1 MTSPGLLNWFRI
13 SFIAIIWGGAFMF
26 VRIALRDFPPLTLA
40 AGRILIGAI
49 SLYAIMRLRGVSLPS
64 FRDTRLWRFILLI
77 ALLSSSMP
85 FALLSWGQ
93 QHVPSAFA
101 GMTMAALPIFV
112 LPLAHFFVPGEQI
125 YVRKVIGFSVGFL
138 GAVLLIGTSNLGVTE
153 GGIETIA
160 RVACVTAAFC
170 YACGSIATRQCPPVN
185 ELALSTGSLMVAA
198 LILTPIA
205 LIFDGLPKQ
214 PSFTGTMAI
223 LYLGLIPTALAF
235 IIKVAVTRSAGPSF
249 MTLTNYQVPVWSV
262 VFGSLFLGEILPVTL
277 FIALGLILLGLAITQ
292 KTILR
297 SIFKNA
303 PHPKV

>member
-26 VRIALRDFPPLTLA
+26 VRIALSDFPPLTLA

-49 SLYAIMRLRGVSLPS
+49 SLYALMRLRGLSLPS
-64 FRDTRLWRFILLI
+64 FKDARLWRFILLV

-125 YVRKVIGFSVGFL
+125 YLRKVIGFSVGFL
-138 GAVLLIGTSNLGVTE
+138 GAILLIGTSNLGVAE
-153 GGIETIA
+153 GKIETLA
-160 RVACVTAAFC
+160 RVACITAAFC

-185 ELALSTGSLMVAA
+185 ELALSTGSLILAA
-198 LILTPIA
+198 LILTPVA
-205 LIFDGLPKQ
+205 LLFDGLPKI
-214 PSFTGTMAI
+214 PSFTGILAI

-262 VFGSLFLGEILPVTL
+262 IFGSIFLGEILPVTL
-277 FIALGLILLGLAITQ
+277 FVALGLILLGLAITQ
-292 KTILR
+292 KNIFQ
-297 SIFKNA
+297 SIFSNVRQ
-303 PHPKV
+303 PKV

>member
-1 MTSPGLLNWFRI
+1 MISPGLLNWFRI

-64 FRDTRLWRFILLI
+64 FRDTQLWRFILLI

-153 GGIETIA
+153 GGIETLA

-205 LIFDGLPKQ
+205 VIFDGLPKQ

-292 KTILR
+292 KTILQ
-297 SIFKNA
+297 SIFKNV

>member
-49 SLYAIMRLRGVSLPS
+49 SLYAIMRLRGVSLPN

-153 GGIETIA
+153 GGIETLA

-198 LILTPIA
+198 LILTPVA

-214 PSFTGTMAI
+214 PSFTGAMAI

-292 KTILR
+292 KTILQ
-297 SIFKNA
+297 SVFKNVL
-303 PHPKV
+303 HPKV

>member
-64 FRDTRLWRFILLI
+64 FRDTQLWRFILLI

-138 GAVLLIGTSNLGVTE
+138 GAVILIGTSNLGVTE

-205 LIFDGLPKQ
+205 VIFDGLPKQ
-214 PSFTGTMAI
+214 PSFTGAMAI

-292 KTILR
+292 KTILQ
-297 SIFKNA
+297 SVFKNVL
-303 PHPKV
+303 HPKA

>member
-153 GGIETIA
+153 GGIETLA

-205 LIFDGLPKQ
+205 VIFDGLPKQ
-214 PSFTGTMAI
+214 PSFTGAMAI

-292 KTILR
+292 KTILH
-297 SIFKNA
+297 SIFKNV

>member
-64 FRDTRLWRFILLI
+64 FRDTQLWRFILLI

-138 GAVLLIGTSNLGVTE
+138 GAVILIGTSNLGVTE
-153 GGIETIA
+153 GGIETLA

-205 LIFDGLPKQ
+205 VIFDGLPKQ
-214 PSFTGTMAI
+214 PSFTGAMAI

-292 KTILR
+292 KTILQ
-297 SIFKNA
+297 SIFKNV

>member
-64 FRDTRLWRFILLI
+64 FRDTQLWRFILLI

-153 GGIETIA
+153 GGIETLA

-205 LIFDGLPKQ
+205 VIFDGLPKQ
-214 PSFTGTMAI
+214 PSFTGAMAI

-235 IIKVAVTRSAGPSF
+235 IIKVTVTRSAGPSF

-292 KTILR
+292 KTILQ
-297 SIFKNA
+297 SVFKNVL
-303 PHPKV
+303 HPKA